1 MSGPSRRDHTEG
13 SVIGAVARMGLPSM
27 IGFGAASIYD
37 IVDMLWVS
45 RLDGAPV
52 AALTF
57 FFPFLWVITSVNQI
71 AGSGSVA
78 VISRRYGEKD
88 MAGSEAAI
96 KEAILLKLGLAF
108 LVGGLGYLILEP
120 GLKLIG
126 TTPEAWDQAVAYGRI
141 SLLGLGASFSSYTV
155 FTALRGVGDPN
166 RAMVL
171 MIAGNLLNMLLDPL
185 LIFGVGPLPAL
196 GVRGAAMASV
206 IAYGFTFVVGLWIFF
221 TGRSNVRLRLRGQLA
236 ISGKRM
242 WTMLRI
248 GAPSGIN
255 SFSFSLGR
263 TIVMPWIASY
273 GTEVVAAYG
282 MAQRVIGF
290 GIMLIVGM
298 GLGLSALIGQTLGA
312 RKLERA
318 WETAIRSLQFS
329 GGSMTLYAAVLLLAA
344 PLIAGAFFGAGPEA
358 GPATLTLRI
367 IALALPFTG
376 VGIMLDMTCS
386 GAGETRVPLAF
397 SVFHTWVLQVPG
409 MYLAARVFD
418 MPFTALWWV
427 IVIAAAIPPMIFGF
441 YFRTRHWMR
450 RSV

>member
-1 MSGPSRRDHTEG
+1 MSPAAWKDHTEG

-45 RLDGAPV
+45 RLEGAPV

-88 MAGSEAAI
+88 MTGAEAAI
-96 KEAILLKLGLAF
+96 KEAVLLKLLLAF
-108 LVGGLGYLILEP
+108 AVGGIGYLILEP
-120 GLKLIG
+120 ALGLIG
-126 TTPEAWDQAVAYGRI
+126 ATDVAWGQAVAYGRVY
-141 SLLGLGASFSSYTV
+141 LLGLGASFSSYTV

-166 RAMVL
+166 RAMFL
-171 MIAGNLLNMLLDPL
+171 MIAGNVLNMLLDPL
-185 LIFGVGPLPAL
+185 LIFGVGPFPEL
-196 GVRGAAMASV
+196 GMSGAALASV
-206 IAYGFTFVVGLWIFF
+206 IAYAFTFVVGLWIFF
-221 TGRSNVRLRLRGQLA
+221 SGRSTVRLRLRGGLP
-236 ISGKRM
+236 ISLK
-242 WTMLRI
+242 RI
-248 GAPSGIN
+248 GVMLKIGLPSGIG
-255 SFSFSLGR
+255 SLSFSLGR
-263 TIVMPWIASY
+263 TIIMPWIAAY

-282 MAQRVIGF
+282 MAQRVLGF

-329 GGSMTLYAAVLLLAA
+329 GGSMALYSLALLLAA
-344 PLIAGAFFGAGPEA
+344 PLIAEAFFGGGPEA
-358 GPATLTLRI
+358 EIAVSTLRI
-367 IALALPFTG
+367 IAIALPFTG

-386 GAGETRVPLAF
+386 GAGETRVPMIF
-397 SVFHTWVLQVPG
+397 NTFHTWVLQVPG
-409 MYLAARVFD
+409 FYILARVME
-418 MPFTALWWV
+418 MPITALWWM
-427 IVIAAAIPPMIFGF
+427 IVVASALPPMIFWL

-450 RSV
+450 RTV

>member
-1 MSGPSRRDHTEG
+1 MSGPARRDHTEG
-13 SVIGAVARMGLPSM
+13 SVIGAVTRMGLPSM

-45 RLDGAPV
+45 RLGGAPV

-88 MAGSEAAI
+88 KAGSEAAI
-96 KEAILLKLGLAF
+96 KEAILLKLMLAF

-126 TTPEAWDQAVAYGRI
+126 TTPDAWDQAVAYGRI

-166 RAMVL
+166 RAMAL
-171 MIAGNLLNMLLDPL
+171 MLAGNLLNMLLDPL

-196 GVRGAAMASV
+196 GVQGAALASV
-206 IAYGFTFVVGLWIFF
+206 IAYGFTFAVGLWIFF
-221 TGRSNVRLRLRGQLA
+221 TGRTNVRLRLRGSLG
-236 ISGKRM
+236 ISAKRM

-248 GAPSGIN
+248 GAPSGM
-255 SFSFSLGR
+255 SSLSFSLGR
-263 TIVMPWIASY
+263 TVIMPWIATY

-329 GGSMTLYAAVLLLAA
+329 GVSMGLYSAALLLAA
-344 PLIAGAFFGAGPEA
+344 PLIARAFFGVGPEVE
-358 GPATLTLRI
+358 PAVMTLRI

-409 MYLAARVFD
+409 VFIAARWLEL
-418 MPFTALWWV
+418 PYSALWWV
-427 IVIAAAIPPMIFGF
+427 FVIAAAIPPMIFGF

-450 RSV
+450 CSV

>member
-1 MSGPSRRDHTEG
+1 M
-13 SVIGAVARMGLPSM
+13 IGAVTRMGLPSM

-37 IVDMLWVS
+37 IVDMFWVS
-45 RLDGAPV
+45 RLEGAPV

-88 MAGSEAAI
+88 MEGAEAAI
-96 KEAILLKLGLAF
+96 KDAVLLKLLLAF
-108 LVGGLGYLILEP
+108 VVGGIGYVILEP

-126 TTPEAWDQAVAYGRI
+126 ATGMAWSQAVEYGRI

-166 RAMVL
+166 RAMFL
-171 MIAGNLLNMLLDPL
+171 MLFGNLLNMLLDPL
-185 LIFGVGPLPAL
+185 LIFGVGPFPEMGMA
-196 GVRGAAMASV
+196 GAALASV
-206 IAYGFTFVVGLWIFF
+206 IAYGFTFAVGLWIFF
-221 TGRSNVRLRLRGQLA
+221 SGRSTVRLRLKGGA
-236 ISGKRM
+236 GISLKRM
-242 WTMLRI
+242 GAMLKI
-248 GAPSGIN
+248 GLPSGIG
-255 SFSFSLGR
+255 SLSFSLGR
-263 TIVMPWIASY
+263 TIVMPWIAGY

-298 GLGLSALIGQTLGA
+298 GLGLSALVGQTLGA

-329 GGSMTLYAAVLLLAA
+329 GSAMTVYCLALLLAA
-344 PLIAGAFFGAGPEA
+344 PLVARAFFGTGPEA
-358 GPATLTLRI
+358 EIAVSTLRI

-386 GAGETRVPLAF
+386 GAGETRVPLIF
-397 SVFHTWVLQVPG
+397 NTFHTWVLQVPG
-409 MYLAARVFD
+409 FYILARVLELNY
-418 MPFTALWWV
+418 TALWWM
-427 IVIAAAIPPMIFGF
+427 IVVASALPPMIFWF
-441 YFRTRHWMR
+441 YFRSRHWMKR
-450 RSV
+450 AV